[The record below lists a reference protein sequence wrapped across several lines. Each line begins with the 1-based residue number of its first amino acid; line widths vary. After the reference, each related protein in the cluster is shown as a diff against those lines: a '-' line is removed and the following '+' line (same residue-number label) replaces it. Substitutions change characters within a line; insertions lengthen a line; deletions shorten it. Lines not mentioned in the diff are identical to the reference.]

1 MSADLLITLGD
12 PAGIGGEVVF
22 KALNCLDKNARGR
35 FLLIGNSYIL
45 KDSPFQHE
53 VTDNIEI
60 LAGQESSQSGLS
72 ALKALEKAVS
82 LLKNGRY
89 KGLVTAPVSKKAIV
103 EAGNTGFH
111 GHTDYLGEAFSCQPE
126 MIFYSPKWS
135 VLLATVH
142 IPIKEV
148 PSHLTADRLEQAI
161 RNAWAFQRD
170 YLKKTQAIG
179 VCGLNPHA
187 GEGGIIGR
195 EEQEIFIPVIEK
207 LRKEGIPLAG
217 PIAGD
222 IAFRLAEQ
230 GVYSVLVSSYHDQ
243 ALAPFK
249 LLHFQDGINV
259 SMGLPFLRCS
269 PDHGCAFDLAGK
281 NKADHIPT
289 LNALLFALKNCP

>member
-1 MSADLLITLGD
+1 MSTDLLITLGD

-22 KALNCLDKNARGR
+22 KALNCLDNNARGR
-35 FLLIGNSYIL
+35 FLLIGNAHVLNDMPYPHIISDDYVVSL
-45 KDSPFQHE
+45 
-53 VTDNIEI
+53 
-60 LAGQESSQSGLS
+60 GQESAQSGLS

-82 LLKNGRY
+82 LLKTGEYR
-89 KGLVTAPVSKKAIV
+89 GLVTAPVSKKAIV
-103 EAGNTGFH
+103 QAGEHGFH

-126 MIFYSPKWS
+126 MVFYSPTWS

-142 IPIKEV
+142 IPLSEV
-148 PSHLTADRLEQAI
+148 STHLSASRLEHAI
-161 RNAWAFQRD
+161 RNAWAFQKN
-170 YLKKTQAIG
+170 YIKTEKPIG

-187 GEGGIIGR
+187 GEGGIIGH
-195 EEQEIFIPVIEK
+195 EEQEIFLPVIKK
-207 LRKEGIPLAG
+207 LRDEGLPIAG

-222 IAFRLAEQ
+222 IAFRLAER
-230 GVYSVLVSSYHDQ
+230 GEYSMLVSPYHDQ

-249 LLHFQDGINV
+249 LLHFEDGINV
-259 SMGLPFLRCS
+259 STGLPFLRCS